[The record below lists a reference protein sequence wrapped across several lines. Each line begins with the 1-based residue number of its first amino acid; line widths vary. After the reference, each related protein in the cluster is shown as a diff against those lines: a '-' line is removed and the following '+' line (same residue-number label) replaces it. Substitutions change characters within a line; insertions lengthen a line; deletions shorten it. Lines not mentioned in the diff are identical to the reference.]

1 MKKYIGIFCI
11 LFFPFSLSAQD
22 DISSKD
28 TAESVSSQ
36 IVTLLDNINRR
47 MFKKTIENRYKLYPT
62 ENIYTFLELDT
73 FTGKI
78 DQIQWS
84 LNTKKEGSVIINRED
99 LSWDNSSF
107 ELYPTKNMYQFILL
121 DKYSGRT
128 WHIQWGMNEKERWI
142 RQIF

>member
-11 LFFPFSLSAQD
+11 LFFSFSLSAQD

-28 TAESVSSQ
+28 TTESVSSQ

-84 LNTKKEGSVIINRED
+84 LNAKKEGSVIINRED